1 MPSFIEVQLEKTCN
15 VDLPENM
22 KGAYSDPLGLL
33 YFATIVVVA
42 RNLVPLAKIAI
53 QSLSNK
59 FRNAI
64 IYPSGEANEEANEEV
79 SDSYREGAECP
90 DGESKG
96 GLMKLAREKIEEE
109 AKSRVEEARNRV
121 DTEIGDIET
130 GLMAKLDGLDEVAT
144 SNYEAEMGLGEEEED
159 GEGGGEE
166 GGGEEVGE
174 EEGGGEDVFMK

>member
-64 IYPSGEANEEANEEV
+64 IYPSGEANEEADEEV
-79 SDSYREGAECP
+79 SDSSLEGAECP

-109 AKSRVEEARNRV
+109 AKSGVEEARNRV

-130 GLMAKLDGLDEVAT
+130 GLMDKLDGLDEVAT
-144 SNYEAEMGLGEEEED
+144 SNYEAEMGLGVEEED
-159 GEGGGEE
+159 GETE
-166 GGGEEVGE
+166 GQQKKPKPKG
-174 EEGGGEDVFMK
+174 KKKP